1 MKVQLKVWLIRAIFM
16 LSAVPFLLQAQNTP
30 DWAAPKE
37 ADLLTNPL
45 KGNADAIKEGKTLYT
60 TYCAACHGDDGA
72 GNADIGAPRIAGQ
85 SDWYI
90 LRSLETFHSGARGF
104 DEDDASGQQMRM
116 ALEAVDP
123 SEFESIAAYA
133 ASMEAK

>member
-1 MKVQLKVWLIRAIFM
+1 MKVQLKVWLITAIFM

-60 TYCAACHGDDGA
+60 TYCAACHGDKGKGDGVAGTALNPRPADFASERIKKESDGA
-72 GNADIGAPRIAGQ
+72 LYWKMTNGNPPMAPYKDVLTEKQR
-85 SDWYI
+85 WELVNYI
-90 LRSLETFHSGARGF
+90 RTLSNN
-104 DEDDASGQQMRM
+104 
-116 ALEAVDP
+116 
-123 SEFESIAAYA
+123 
-133 ASMEAK
+133 